1 MVWEEFRMKLQ
12 EFIAI
17 IANINE
23 IAAVLRQTATTVHRI
38 GSERTV
44 TVEPNDIMHISKK
57 LVGYCNQLAQLVPD
71 IDIEIEGGSDVGSL
85 E

>member
-1 MVWEEFRMKLQ
+1 MRLRELT
-12 EFIAI
+12 AI

-44 TVEPNDIMHISKK
+44 TVEPDDIMNISKK
-57 LVGYCNQLAQLVPD
+57 LVGYCNQLAQLTP
-71 IDIEIEGGSDVGSL
+71 DIEIEIKGGDDASHCND